1 MPSAAVKRPV
11 IPAQQRRAPIGHA
24 KDGRL
29 QSVGMPCLQVGSL
42 TGTSLI
48 YSSSGQAVLEG
59 RSGCDGVVRLGW
71 KGKGKGWRGVCVQ
84 YRIEACGTR
93 DWAAEARVDRG
104 AGCTVG
110 RGDR

>member
-59 RSGCDGVVRLGW
+59 RSVRVGGVRLEGE
-71 KGKGKGWRGVCVQ
+71 GEGMERRLCAVS
-84 YRIEACGTR
+84 
-93 DWAAEARVDRG
+93 DRG
-104 AGCTVG
+104 MWDTGLGSRSAG
-110 RGDR
+110 R